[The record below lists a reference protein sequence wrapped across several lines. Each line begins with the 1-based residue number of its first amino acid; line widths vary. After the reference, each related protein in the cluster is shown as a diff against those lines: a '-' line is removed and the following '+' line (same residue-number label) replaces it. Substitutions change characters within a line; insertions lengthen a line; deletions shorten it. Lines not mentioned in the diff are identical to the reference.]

1 MRVFSNK
8 AARRVLYFW
17 GVLDVVFV
25 VIYIHGRMRQ
35 DEIPYVSDVSGL
47 IRVLH
52 DFDWFVIML
61 AFLGV
66 ALHLSI
72 ICSSVFLVLGWRVG
86 LYLSLVQIPFR
97 IFYMFPSLS
106 FVLMVAAYI
115 PGFAPWLF
123 FCLVVVSE
131 AVKAYSLRRA
141 LKMEPV

>member
-1 MRVFSNK
+1 MFSNK

-17 GVLDVVFV
+17 GGLDVVFV
-25 VIYIHGRMRQ
+25 AIYMHGRMRQ
-35 DEIPYVSDVSGL
+35 DEIPYVSDVAGL

-52 DFDWFVIML
+52 DFDWFVMML
-61 AFLGV
+61 GSLGV

-72 ICSSVFLVLGWRVG
+72 VCSSVFLVLGWRVG
-86 LYLSLVQIPFR
+86 IYLSLVQIPFR

-106 FVLMVAAYI
+106 FVLMMAAYT

-123 FCLVVVSE
+123 FSLVVVSE
-131 AVKAYSLRRA
+131 VVKAYSLRRV